1 MKLSSPH
8 FVRYDAQTY
17 AERGFLEVSGRVRDM
32 AQKPR
37 HWQITAT
44 ARTQNPETG
53 EMVKH
58 HFKFRTHQKCRLSEL
73 SELVNDEIHKT
84 DDFLPDCMSVMVV
97 ARILL

>member
-1 MKLSSPH
+1 MIPSRHYL
-8 FVRYDAQTY
+8 VYDAQTY

-58 HFKFRTHQKCRLSEL
+58 HFKFRTHQKCRLSDL
-73 SELVNDEIHKT
+73 SALVNDEIHKT
-84 DDFLPDCMSVMVV
+84 DDFLPDCVSVMVV

>member
-1 MKLSSPH
+1 MIPSRHYL
-8 FVRYDAQTY
+8 VYDAQTY

-97 ARILL
+97 ARIML